1 MSCRPGDLSVRR
13 GTLRTGRPL
22 VGGTVVS
29 VALVWAEP
37 LVVDPDAHADERV
50 RFESNVV
57 RGPGADDCA
66 IWVGAIGADG
76 SASSPSETAYTPVFS
91 DQ

>member
-1 MSCRPGDLSVRR
+1 MA
-13 GTLRTGRPL
+13 
-22 VGGTVVS
+22 VVS
-29 VALVWAEP
+29 VAP
-37 LVVDPDAHADERV
+37 LVVDPKAHAAELA

-76 SASSPSETAYTPVFS
+76 YGRKRAELHLIRHWTAVR
-91 DQ
+91 